1 MKIALDAMGGDN
13 APYVTVAGA
22 VLAVSQAPDLHVVLV
37 GDSPSIKRELSS
49 HRYQSANISVVHASE
64 VVAMDETPAQA
75 VRKKKDSSVRKAI
88 ELVKAGTAQAATSA
102 GNSGAMMAL
111 ALVLLGRAEEVDRPA
126 IATEMPSYKN
136 PFLLLDAGANVDCSP
151 ENLFQFALMG
161 DAYVRL
167 VRGVDRPRI
176 GLLSIGEE
184 PSKGNE
190 LTKETFKLLKKT
202 DVNFIGNIESKDV
215 FMGEADVVV
224 CDGFVGNIFLKT
236 SEGLAEVFMK
246 MLRREIGRSSLG
258 KAGYL
263 LMKPAIRRLKVEID
277 YAEYGGAPLL
287 GINGSCFISHGRSTA
302 KAIKNA
308 VLKTADFA
316 SKKVSEAISREIKT
330 FHHSVR
336 TVAAG

>member
-1 MKIALDAMGGDN
+1 MGGDN

-22 VLAVSQAPDLHVVLV
+22 VLAVSHAPDLHVVLV
-37 GDSPSIKRELSS
+37 GDRASIERELAS
-49 HRYQSANISVVHASE
+49 HRYPSSSISVVHASE
-64 VVAMDETPAQA
+64 VVAMDEPPAHA
-75 VRKKKDSSVRKAI
+75 VRKKKDSSVRRAI
-88 ELVKAGTAQAATSA
+88 ELVKDGTAQAAASA

-136 PFLLLDAGANVDCSP
+136 PFLLLDAGANVDCTP

-161 DAYVRL
+161 DAYVKL
-167 VRGVDRPRI
+167 VMGVERPRI

-190 LTKETFKLLKKT
+190 LTKETFKLLKKI
-202 DVNFIGNIESKDV
+202 DINFIGNIESKDV

-224 CDGFVGNIFLKT
+224 CDGFVGNVFLKT
-236 SEGLAEVFMK
+236 SEGIAEVFMK

-258 KAGYL
+258 KVGYL
-263 LMKPAIRRLKVEID
+263 LMKPAIRGFKTEID

-302 KAIKNA
+302 KAIKSA
-308 VLKTADFA
+308 VVKAADFA
-316 SKKVSEAISREIKT
+316 SKKVSEAISREIKM
-330 FHHSVR
+330 FHNSVR